1 VAHLLEKRT
10 GRRVP
15 ISSSFI
21 VGRGPHCGLSIDDA
35 YASSEH
41 ARIFWNGLAWQIRDL
56 GSRNGT
62 FVDGSPIAAG
72 VSTAIHAGAE
82 LGFGRAEATW
92 LFEDEGAPRAQAVRL
107 DTKQARTEENGILV
121 LPSEEDVQ
129 VSIYQAENGHWVVE
143 QNDGETRT
151 IEDQAIVSAGGTSWR
166 VELPLPIESTPLVE
180 GELTLSRAFLRF
192 WVTKNEEDVELA
204 VLFPGREIRLEKRE
218 HTYLLLFLAR
228 ARRED
233 AHLPEEERGWRTRS
247 QILRALR
254 IDENQLNVAIH
265 RARRQL
271 AEAGVRDAAR
281 LVEVRRGQRRIA
293 TGAFDEVV
301 LQR

>member
-1 VAHLLEKRT
+1 M
-10 GRRVP
+10 
-15 ISSSFI
+15 
-21 VGRGPHCGLSIDDA
+21 DDA

-41 ARIFWNGLAWQIRDL
+41 ARIFWNGLSWQIRDL

-62 FVDGSPIAAG
+62 FVGGTPIAAG
-72 VSTAIHAGAE
+72 VSIALHAGAE
-82 LGFGRAEATW
+82 LGFGQAEATW
-92 LFEDEGAPRAQAVRL
+92 VLEDESAPRAQAVRV
-107 DTKQARTEENGILV
+107 DTKETRVEENQILV
-121 LPSEEDVQ
+121 LPSDDDVQ
-129 VSIYQAENGHWVVE
+129 VSIYQAENGHWTLE
-143 QNDGETRT
+143 QSDGESRT
-151 IEDQAIVSAGGTSWR
+151 LEDQSIVSAGGASWR
-166 VELPLPIESTPLVE
+166 IELPQPIESTPLVE

-228 ARRED
+228 ARKED
-233 AHLPEEERGWRTRS
+233 GNLPEADRGWRSRT
-247 QILRALR
+247 QILKALR